1 MALQCPAFP
10 WADGGNFAA
19 NLLPMPLPLIAV
31 FRGGY
36 TGESVISHQSATR
49 MMDAIDRARFDPV
62 FVTLTRERWSCE
74 TPEGRDIPL
83 DRGTLEVMRGKG
95 PERFAAALI
104 AIHGAPGEDGK
115 LQGLL
120 DMLGIP
126 YQTGGVLNM
135 ALTFSKYSTTAML
148 RQLGFPV
155 ANSLLLADRDER
167 TERDVLQ
174 HVGLPC
180 FVKPDQSGSSI
191 GISKVKT
198 EADLRPALDIA
209 FKEDGTVM
217 CEALVQGRELTCGV
231 IRLDGNV
238 RALPVCEIRHT
249 HEFFDYEAKY
259 HAKDTEE
266 LIPAP
271 LPEDVTREVQERSAA
286 IYRALGCRGMVRV
299 DHFYTGSQVVT
310 IEVNTTPGFSG
321 ASIFPKM
328 LESAGIP
335 VPYAVNSLIGEM
347 VQRTR

>member
-1 MALQCPAFP
+1 MS
-10 WADGGNFAA
+10 
-19 NLLPMPLPLIAV
+19 LPLIAV

-49 MMDAIDRARFDPV
+49 MMDAIDRACFDPL
-62 FVTLTRERWSCE
+62 FITLTRGTWTCE
-74 TPEGRDIPL
+74 TPGGGSIPL
-83 DRGTLEVMRGKG
+83 DRGLLRVERGNG
-95 PERFAAALI
+95 AERFAGALI

-120 DMLGIP
+120 DMLDIP

-148 RQLGFPV
+148 RQIGFPV
-155 ANSLLLADRDER
+155 ANSLLLAHRDEQ
-167 TERDVLQ
+167 TERNVLQ
-174 HVGLPC
+174 QVGLPC

-198 EADLRPALDIA
+198 EADLKPALDIA
-209 FKEDGTVM
+209 FAESGPGSGTGTVM
-217 CEALVQGRELTCGV
+217 CEAMVKGRELTCGV
-231 IRLDGNV
+231 LRLDGIV

-299 DHFYTGSQVVT
+299 DHFYTGTGVVT
-310 IEVNTTPGFSG
+310 IEVNTTPGFSA

-328 LESAGIP
+328 LEVSGIG
-335 VPYAVNSLIGEM
+335 VAYAVNALIGEM
-347 VQRTR
+347 LQRSR

>member
-1 MALQCPAFP
+1 MS
-10 WADGGNFAA
+10 
-19 NLLPMPLPLIAV
+19 LPLIAV

-36 TGESVISHQSATR
+36 TGESVISHQSARR
-49 MMDAIDRARFDPV
+49 MMDAIDRQRFDPL
-62 FVTLTRERWSCE
+62 FITLTRETWSCE
-74 TPEGRDIPL
+74 TPDDLRIPL
-83 DRGTLEVMRGKG
+83 DRGRLQVDRGRG
-95 PERFAAALI
+95 PETFAAAMI

-115 LQGLL
+115 LQGQL

-135 ALTFSKYSTTAML
+135 ALTFSKYTTTAML

-155 ANSLLLADRDER
+155 ANSLLLAQRNEE
-167 TERDVLQ
+167 TEREVLR

-198 EADLRPALDIA
+198 EADLKPALDIA
-209 FKEDGTVM
+209 FQEDGTVM
-217 CEALVQGRELTCGV
+217 CEAFVQGRELTCGV
-231 IRLDGNV
+231 IRLDGTV
-238 RALPVCEIRHT
+238 RALPVCEIRHS

-271 LPEDVTREVQERSAA
+271 LPEAVTREVQERSAA

-299 DHFYTGSQVVT
+299 DHFYTGEEVVT

-328 LESAGIP
+328 LDAAGIG
-335 VPYAVNSLIGEM
+335 VPYAVNALIAEM
-347 VQRTR
+347 LQRTR

>member
-1 MALQCPAFP
+1 MS
-10 WADGGNFAA
+10 
-19 NLLPMPLPLIAV
+19 LPLIAV

-36 TGESVISHQSATR
+36 TGESVISHQSAMR
-49 MMDAIDRARFDPV
+49 MMEAIDRARFDPLYL
-62 FVTLTRERWSCE
+62 TLTREAWTCE
-74 TPEGRDIPL
+74 TPDGRSVPL
-83 DRGTLEVMRGKG
+83 DRGLLRVDRGHG
-95 PERFAAALI
+95 PELFAAALI

-155 ANSLLLADRDER
+155 ANSLLLAHRDEQ
-167 TERDVLQ
+167 TERNVLQ
-174 HVGLPC
+174 QVGLPC

-198 EADLRPALDIA
+198 EADLKPALDIA
-209 FKEDGTVM
+209 FREDGTVM
-217 CEALVQGRELTCGV
+217 CEAMVQGRELTCGV
-231 IRLDGNV
+231 IRLEGTV
-238 RALPVCEIRHT
+238 RALPVCEIRHS

-271 LPEDVTREVQERSAA
+271 LPEEVTREVQERSAA

-299 DHFYTGSQVVT
+299 DHFYTGSEVVT

-328 LESAGIP
+328 LEVAGIGVAP
-335 VPYAVNSLIGEM
+335 AVNALIAEM
-347 VQRTR
+347 IQRPR

>member
-1 MALQCPAFP
+1 MS
-10 WADGGNFAA
+10 
-19 NLLPMPLPLIAV
+19 LPLIAV

-36 TGESVISHQSATR
+36 TGESVISHQSAAR
-49 MMDAIDRARFDPV
+49 MMAAIDRQRFDPL
-62 FVTLTRERWSCE
+62 FITLTREAWTCE
-74 TPEGRDIPL
+74 TPDGDDVPL
-83 DRGTLEVMRGKG
+83 DRGLLRVDRGNST
-95 PERFAAALI
+95 ERFVAALI

-120 DMLGIP
+120 EMLDIP
-126 YQTGGVLNM
+126 CQTGGVLNM

-155 ANSLLLADRDER
+155 ANSLLLAQRDER
-167 TERDVLQ
+167 TESNVLQ
-174 HVGLPC
+174 QVGLPC

-198 EADLRPALDIA
+198 EADLKPALDIA

-217 CEALVQGRELTCGV
+217 CEAMVQGRELTCGV
-231 IRLDGNV
+231 VRLNGEV
-238 RALPVCEIRHT
+238 RALPVCEIRHS

-271 LPEDVTREVQERSAA
+271 LPEDVTHEVQERSAA

-299 DHFYTGSQVVT
+299 DHFYTGSEVVT

-328 LESAGIP
+328 LEAAGIGVAP
-335 VPYAVNSLIGEM
+335 AVNALITEM
-347 VQRTR
+347 IQRTR

>member
-1 MALQCPAFP
+1 
-10 WADGGNFAA
+10 
-19 NLLPMPLPLIAV
+19 MPLPLIAV

-36 TGESVISHQSATR
+36 TGESVISHQSAKR
-49 MMDAIDRARFDPV
+49 MMDAIDRDRFDPL
-62 FVTLTRERWSCE
+62 FITLTRETWTCE
-74 TPEGRDIPL
+74 APGGTGIPL
-83 DRGTLEVMRGKG
+83 DRGLLEVDRGRG
-95 PERFAAALI
+95 NERFAGALI

-155 ANSLLLADRDER
+155 ANSLMLVHRDEQ
-167 TERDVLQ
+167 TEHRVLEQ
-174 HVGLPC
+174 VGLPC

-198 EADLRPALDIA
+198 EADLKPALDIA
-209 FKEDGTVM
+209 FQEDGTVM

-231 IRLDGNV
+231 IRLNGEV

-271 LPEDVTREVQERSAA
+271 LPEDVTRDVQERSAA

-299 DHFYTGSQVVT
+299 DHFYTGSEVVT

-328 LESAGIP
+328 LEVAGIGVAP
-335 VPYAVNSLIGEM
+335 AVNALIGEM
-347 VQRTR
+347 LQRAVPARLRAL